1 MIVLPEP
8 ERLRWSGPSK
18 RLEVTMKL
26 YTRFELAART
36 TRELHVLIRILF
48 NELAKSAPESAERR
62 NALASL
68 ENVQAELA
76 CRFSRG
82 LSGP

>member
-18 RLEVTMKL
+18 HLEVNVNL
-26 YTRFELAART
+26 VTRFELASRS
-36 TRELHVLIRILF
+36 TRELHALIRVLF
-48 NELAKSAPESAERR
+48 NELANSAPESAERR

-76 CRFSRG
+76 CRPC
-82 LSGP
+82 GP

>member
-1 MIVLPEP
+1 
-8 ERLRWSGPSK
+8 
-18 RLEVTMKL
+18 MKL

-82 LSGP
+82 LPGP

>member
-18 RLEVTMKL
+18 HLEVNMKL

-48 NELAKSAPESAERR
+48 NELARSAPESAERR

-82 LSGP
+82 LPGP

>member
-1 MIVLPEP
+1 
-8 ERLRWSGPSK
+8 
-18 RLEVTMKL
+18 MKL
-26 YTRFELAART
+26 YTRFELAAHT

-82 LSGP
+82 LHGP

>member
-18 RLEVTMKL
+18 HLEVNMKL

-62 NALASL
+62 NTLASL

-76 CRFSRG
+76 CRAYFG
-82 LSGP
+82 PSGP

>member
-18 RLEVTMKL
+18 HLEVNMKL
-26 YTRFELAART
+26 VTRFELA
-36 TRELHVLIRILF
+36 TRSICELHALIRDLF
-48 NELAKSAPESAERR
+48 NALANSAPESAERR

-76 CRFSRG
+76 CRPC
-82 LSGP
+82 GP

>member
-18 RLEVTMKL
+18 HLEVNMKL

-48 NELAKSAPESAERR
+48 NELARSAPESAQRR

-76 CRFSRG
+76 CRAACG
-82 LSGP
+82 LCGP